1 MFGLGFWEIAII
13 ALVTLIFVKPEDLP
27 KILRKIGYYYGRI
40 KEIGRSV
47 QSQIE
52 DTETFFWDKPDSSNK
67 KTNKKTNKDKEE

>member
-52 DTETFFWDKPDSSNK
+52 ETETFFWDKPDSSAKEKN
-67 KTNKKTNKDKEE
+67 NDKEE

>member
-27 KILRKIGYYYGRI
+27 KILRKIGYYYGRV

-47 QSQIE
+47 QSQVE

-67 KTNKKTNKDKEE
+67 DKEE

>member
-40 KEIGRSV
+40 KEMGRSV

-67 KTNKKTNKDKEE
+67 KINKKTNKDKEE